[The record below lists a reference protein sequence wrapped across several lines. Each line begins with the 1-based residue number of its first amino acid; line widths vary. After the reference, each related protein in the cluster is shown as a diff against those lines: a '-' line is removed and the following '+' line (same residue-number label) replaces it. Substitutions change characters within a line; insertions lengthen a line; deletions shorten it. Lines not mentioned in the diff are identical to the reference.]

1 MKRKNK
7 KFWDYFFLGFMV
19 FWLVLIEV
27 LCIALL
33 EPNYL
38 HFITTIG
45 VFFIP
50 LMSSLGCIIMML
62 YIFVFKFPTIKD
74 LKNKLAEVY
83 KRDNI
88 HKEDFD
94 IIADGLSKAEQ
105 RQKGIEHKEKIEEIQ
120 NKKEI
125 QSVKNELVAEKVD
138 VIRKIVQNDKPKIV
152 FGKEVK
158 KSKFDNDLDNSLS
171 SF

>member
-7 KFWDYFFLGFMV
+7 KFWDYIFLTI
-19 FWLVLIEV
+19 LVLWLILIEI

-50 LMSSLGCIIMML
+50 LMSSLGCIIGLL

-88 HKEDFD
+88 HKADFD
-94 IIADGLSKAEQ
+94 IIADGLNKAEE

-125 QSVKNELVAEKVD
+125 QQVKNELVAEKVD
-138 VIRKIVQNDKPKIV
+138 IIKKVMENQISKPI
-152 FGKEVK
+152 EVKK
-158 KSKFDNDLDNSLS
+158 KSKFDTELENSLS

>member
-7 KFWDYFFLGFMV
+7 KFWDYVFLTICV
-19 FWLVLIEV
+19 LWAVLIEV

-38 HFITTIG
+38 KFITTIG
-45 VFFIP
+45 VFFVP
-50 LMSSLGCIIMML
+50 LMSSLGCILVLL

-94 IIADGLSKAEQ
+94 IIAEGLNNAQK
-105 RQKGIEHKEKIEEIQ
+105 RQMGIEKEEKIQEIRD
-120 NKKEI
+120 KKEI
-125 QSVKNELVAEKVD
+125 QEEKNKLIAEKVD
-138 VIRKIVQNDKPKIV
+138 IIKNVISSEVNKKVIEKPK
-152 FGKEVK
+152 KEM
-158 KSKFDNDLDNSLS
+158 SDFDKRMVSY
-171 SF
+171 